1 MKLGNRQQL
10 SQNMSFSGLYR
21 ALDGSSDLVLKN
33 LRTTASNNA
42 SNNNSRSVVND
53 NSSAYIQSFGGGAD
67 LTQFYGL
74 EASNENI
81 ELPWENVRIL
91 GRSHSHL
98 NITDSVL
105 DSQFVKMA
113 TTVECEYRDVLY
125 TR

>member
-10 SQNMSFSGLYR
+10 SQNTSFSGLYR

-67 LTQFYGL
+67 LTQLYG
-74 EASNENI
+74 
-81 ELPWENVRIL
+81 
-91 GRSHSHL
+91 
-98 NITDSVL
+98 
-105 DSQFVKMA
+105 
-113 TTVECEYRDVLY
+113 
-125 TR
+125 

>member
-67 LTQFYGL
+67 LTQFYG
-74 EASNENI
+74 
-81 ELPWENVRIL
+81 
-91 GRSHSHL
+91 
-98 NITDSVL
+98 
-105 DSQFVKMA
+105 
-113 TTVECEYRDVLY
+113 
-125 TR
+125 